1 MKISIL
7 SIKKLFFYFLFLFLE
22 SNTVAQNVF
31 YRATSNIVA
40 VNDNKEAIHI
50 EINYQINITQAQLIY
65 NLSNTYFIFGAY
77 NFDNTSI
84 NYSPFLGKL
93 TTRKKNNSGFSFGA
107 GVQKLGNIGKFKELE
122 LLAGFEQQKVNNYE
136 YLANSPELG
145 NDHLI
150 QDYYKLFTQFNMIK
164 IGLIMIWV
172 TLLNFHILG

>member
-93 TTRKKNNSGFSFGA
+93 TTRKKTIRDL
-107 GVQKLGNIGKFKELE
+107 VLE
-122 LLAGFEQQKVNNYE
+122 QESKN
-136 YLANSPELG
+136 
-145 NDHLI
+145 
-150 QDYYKLFTQFNMIK
+150 
-164 IGLIMIWV
+164 
-172 TLLNFHILG
+172 